1 MSSPHNDKSQIIR
14 IPDPVG
20 VKDLSGALGEKVF
33 KIMADIL
40 ELGQFQNIHGTLDF
54 ETASRIA
61 RKHGYSA
68 EKIG

>member
-1 MSSPHNDKSQIIR
+1 MSTPGSGNNPTIR

-20 VKDLSGALGEKVF
+20 VNDLAAALGEKGF

-40 ELGQFQNIHGTLDF
+40 ELGQFQNIHGTVDF
-54 ETASRIA
+54 ETASKIA

-68 EKIG
+68 EKIS